1 MIKKYKRR
9 ANVEKTDRSSS
20 DFTFG
25 SEEPLGG
32 MMIQ

>member
-1 MIKKYKRR
+1 MIEKYKRT
-9 ANVEKTDRSSS
+9 AYVEETDRSSS

>member
-1 MIKKYKRR
+1 MIKKYKRG

-25 SEEPLGG
+25 SGEPLGG